1 MGKGEWAEELACRYL
16 REQGYLIVARN
27 WRWPGGEVD
36 IIAKDGDTLVFVE
49 VKGRRGGSHGAPE
62 EAVDARKRARLWRT
76 AQAFLGDKLGR
87 VPVRFDVIG
96 VGPSGINH
104 VRGAVRA
111 EDVRQ
116 GG

>member
-1 MGKGEWAEELACRYL
+1 MGKGKWAEELACRYL

-36 IIAKDGDTLVFVE
+36 IIAKHGDTLVFVE
-49 VKGRRGGSHGAPE
+49 VKGRRGDSHGAPE
-62 EAVDARKRARLWRT
+62 EAVDARKRTHLWRS
-76 AQAFLGDKLGR
+76 ARAFLGDRLGR

-104 VRGAVRA
+104 VRGAFRA

>member
-1 MGKGEWAEELACRYL
+1 VVEGKWAEELACRYL
-16 REQGYLIVARN
+16 RQQGYLIVARN

-49 VKGRRGGSHGAPE
+49 VKGRRGRSHGTPE
-62 EAVDARKRARLWRT
+62 EAVDARKRAHLWNCAR
-76 AQAFLGDKLGR
+76 AFLKGKLGQ
-87 VPVRFDVIG
+87 VPVRFDVVG
-96 VGPSGINH
+96 VGPDGINH
-104 VRGAVRA
+104 LRGAFGG